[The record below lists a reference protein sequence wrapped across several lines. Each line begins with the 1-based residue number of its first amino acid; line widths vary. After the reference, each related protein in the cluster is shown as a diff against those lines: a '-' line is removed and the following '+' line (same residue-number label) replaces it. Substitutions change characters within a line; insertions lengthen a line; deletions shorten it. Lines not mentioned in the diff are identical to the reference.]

1 MIAVAAVCL
10 LWGTT
15 WLASKVGVQYLPAL
29 QLSGLRHLI
38 GGGMYVAYFTL
49 IKKMYPQKHQ
59 WFRLFWMSLLMFV
72 LSNGLSVLSV
82 VYMPSGL
89 GSVVGAIAPIWVIL
103 FSYLVFR
110 HIRFKRQTI
119 IGILMG
125 FLGVIITFADFL
137 ENIMKTDFSLGII
150 FGLISSMTW
159 ALATLLTVKQ
169 AKDMDPYFSL
179 GWQMFMSGI
188 ILNLFSYA
196 TGRFVSYGD
205 IPLNAWLSIAYLV
218 IAGSVIAFGA
228 YIYALKRLPATLVS
242 IHAYIN
248 PIVAIL
254 LGSLFMGEKLS
265 LFIIFG
271 TLLTLTGV
279 YLVNNSF
286 RRKIRFNLQKVSA
299 TPATA
304 D

>member
-1 MIAVAAVCL
+1 MAVVCL

-38 GGGMYVAYFTL
+38 GGGAYVAYFTL
-49 IKKMYPQKHQ
+49 VKGMYPQRHQ
-59 WFRLFWMSLLMFV
+59 WFRLLWMSLLMFV

-103 FSYLVFR
+103 FSYIVFK

-119 IGILMG
+119 VGILMG
-125 FLGVIITFADFL
+125 FLGVIITFSDFL
-137 ENIMKTDFSLGII
+137 ENIMKTDFSLGIL
-150 FGLISSMTW
+150 FGLVSSMTW

-179 GWQMFMSGI
+179 GWQMFISGL

-196 TGRFVSYGD
+196 TGRFVSYRE

-265 LFIIFG
+265 MFIIAG

-286 RRKIRFNLQKVSA
+286 RRKIRFKANKINV
-299 TPATA
+299 TPSKAG
-304 D
+304 